1 MKEIGCRGTSP
12 CELLLS
18 TSRLSRNDS
27 ANEIA
32 NKIQCIEGTKMSS
45 STDHKSWGWVE
56 WNTPLIGI
64 AQVEQVRQR
73 FASFAAAARLGKFSV
88 SETELSFSVCVKLC
102 KLFGEY
108 TKKFLFC
115 LLSVVK
121 LFQI

>member
-1 MKEIGCRGTSP
+1 
-12 CELLLS
+12 
-18 TSRLSRNDS
+18 
-27 ANEIA
+27 
-32 NKIQCIEGTKMSS
+32 
-45 STDHKSWGWVE
+45 VE
-56 WNTPLIGI
+56 WNTPLNGI

-88 SETELSFSVCVKLC
+88 SETELSFSVCVKFC